1 MRSHVLMSSPVKR
14 EVCGMSD
21 FDGLELKR
29 LILGVGNML
38 LICSA
43 WSLGIGSGFHV
54 VRVALLRL

>member
-1 MRSHVLMSSPVKR
+1 
-14 EVCGMSD
+14 MSD
-21 FDGLELKR
+21 FDALGLKR

-43 WSLGIGSGFHV
+43 QSLEIGSGFHA